1 MSARVIIDLLP
12 SGKPGRV
19 HIEVSSEVSDGG
31 TLTQPEIEFT
41 LEQVL
46 AGLRSGDFK
55 LIEPGWILDDQA
67 LRQAINRKWTA
78 RHEGM

>member
-12 SGKPGRV
+12 SGRTGHV
-19 HIEVSSEVSDGG
+19 YIQVSSEVTDGG

-46 AGLRSGDFK
+46 AGLRSGDIK
-55 LIEPGWILDDQA
+55 LREPTTVT
-67 LRQAINRKWTA
+67 RQESSVGKMPKAT
-78 RHEGM
+78 E